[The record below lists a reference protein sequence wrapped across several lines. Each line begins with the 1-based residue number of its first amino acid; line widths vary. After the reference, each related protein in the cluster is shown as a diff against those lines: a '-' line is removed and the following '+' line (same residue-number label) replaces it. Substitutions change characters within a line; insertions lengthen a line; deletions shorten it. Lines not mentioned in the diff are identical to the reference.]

1 MEFFEVLEKRYSC
14 RSFKDTMVSD
24 ELINK
29 ILDAGILS
37 PTAVNFQPEKIYVC
51 KSKEIIE
58 KLKEASKYTFDA
70 KLIFVIAYDTNISW
84 KRRSDNKEFGM
95 VDAAIVTT
103 NMMNAIT
110 ALGLGSCFVCS
121 MHQDMVEKILGLP
134 DNIKVLAML
143 PTGYPN
149 EIKSH
154 NKRKEKNEIVEYR

>member
-1 MEFFEVLEKRYSC
+1 MEFFDVLEKRYSC
-14 RSFKDTMVSD
+14 RSFKDTIVSY

-29 ILDAGILS
+29 ILEAGILS
-37 PTAVNFQPEKIYVC
+37 PTAVNFQPERIYVC
-51 KSKEIIE
+51 KSKEIID

-149 EIKSH
+149 EIKLH